1 MPGAAAAV
9 VGSAVTSAVTGAV
22 VAGFTIGAVTAGII
36 GAIAS
41 FAVSAIISTA
51 FGGSKPRSRAG
62 GGGGALERAQD
73 RSITIRQPIA
83 AHRVIYGE
91 VRVGGVI
98 SFLNATDNNDK
109 LHQLI
114 TIAGHEVNSIGQLF
128 LDDKAASVGSNTVT
142 DTDFAEKI
150 DVYYGLGTTSGDSAL
165 QSALQTNS
173 GGVWTSSHKQSD
185 RAKIYTQ
192 FTFNKDTFAAGTPN
206 VTAVVQGRKVYDPR
220 DASTAYSNNAAL
232 CIRDYLTNTSFGLGE
247 PAARINEASF
257 QTAANVCDEN
267 VALSAGGTENRYS
280 CNGTFETSEQPK
292 DIIKLLLS
300 SCAGKLVYQG
310 GEWNIYVGA
319 YVAPTITLD
328 ENDMDGGLQ
337 ITTQVG
343 RRAIFNTARS
353 IYTDPNNLYQPT
365 DAPVISNSTY
375 ITEDQSEVIAKD
387 FDFSFT
393 TSAATSQRL
402 AKIELEKVR
411 QQITVLMPV
420 SLRNGMRLQ
429 AGDTVSVTNTR
440 MGWSSKV
447 FSIEEWSFAQRGDAE
462 SPRLGINMVLRET
475 ASAVYDWNS
484 GEETTVD
491 PAPDTNLPD
500 PFNVVAP
507 TSLTST
513 ESLFITTNG
522 SGLKIKTALSWTA
535 SVDSFV
541 QSYRAEYKLSSN
553 SNYIQLEAV
562 DSVTTS
568 QSINDIAAGTYDFR
582 VKAVNV
588 LGASSPYLTITSQAI
603 LGLTANPADVTG
615 LSVVALNNLANISW
629 DLHPDLDVRHGGK
642 IRFRHSNITD
652 GSAQWTSSTDIGA
665 AVAGH
670 NTDTTLPLL
679 AGTYLARAVD
689 STGNDSLTD
698 TSFVITTVPNIVKL
712 NSVSTLNVGPDFS
725 GTLIG
730 LDVVDGVLK
739 FESVS
744 DFDARTDLLD
754 TWTFFDSYNTG
765 VDQAGS
771 FVFDGMDLGKV
782 FTTRVTQNVTFTTFE
797 IGDFIDSRSGNID
810 SYLDFDNPPADLNI
824 DLFVA
829 TTLDEVSGTP
839 TWTDF
844 SKFKTGDFTARGFKF
859 KLVASSTD
867 SDHQFNVSALSISV
881 DMPDRVQG
889 VTDVVS
895 GAGAKSVVFGDSFFA
910 IPSVGITAN
919 DMGSGDYFTVAN
931 KTITGF
937 DVTFFNSSA
946 VAVSRTFNYQARGY

>member
-9 VGSAVTSAVTGAV
+9 VGAAVSSAVTGAV

-41 FAVSAIISTA
+41 FAVSAVISSVFGQSKPRKRD
-51 FGGSKPRSRAG
+51 FGGSLQRAK
-62 GGGGALERAQD
+62 D
-73 RSITIRQPIA
+73 RTLSIRQPIA

-91 VRVGGVI
+91 MRVGGII
-98 SFLNATDNNDK
+98 SFLSSTDNNDK

-114 TIAGHEVNSIGQLF
+114 TIAGHEVNSIGQLYIN
-128 LDDKAASVGSNTVT
+128 DKAASVSSNTVT
-142 DTDFAEKI
+142 NTNFANNV
-150 DVYYGLGTTSGDSAL
+150 DVYFGLGTTAGDSAL
-165 QSALQTNS
+165 QSALQTRS
-173 GGVWTSSHKQSD
+173 EGVWTSSHKQSG

-192 FTFNKDTFAAGTPN
+192 FTFELEAFSSGAPN
-206 VTAVVQGRKVYDPR
+206 VTAIVQGRKVYDPR

-232 CIRDYLTNTSFGLGE
+232 CVRDYLTNTSFGLGE

-280 CNGTFETSEQPK
+280 CNGTFEASEQPK
-292 DIIKLLLS
+292 DIIRLLLS

-319 YVAPTITLD
+319 YVTPTITLD
-328 ENDMDGGLQ
+328 EDDIDGGLQ

-353 IYTDPNNLYQPT
+353 VYTDPNNLYQPT

-375 ITEDQSEVIAKD
+375 ITEDQSEVIARD

-429 AGDTVSVTNTR
+429 AGDTVSVTNAR
-440 MGWSSKV
+440 MGWTSKV
-447 FSIEEWSFAQRGDAE
+447 FSIEEWSFAQRGDAD
-462 SPRLGINMVLRET
+462 SPRLGINLLLRET

-484 GEETTVD
+484 GEETVVD
-491 PAPDTNLPD
+491 PAPNTVLPD

-522 SGLKIKTALSWTA
+522 SGLKIKTNLSWTA

-541 QSYRAEYKLSSN
+541 KNYRVEYKLSSD
-553 SNYIQLEAV
+553 STYIELGDV
-562 DSVTTS
+562 DGGTTS
-568 QSINDIAAGTYDFR
+568 QFLNDIASGTYDFR
-582 VKAVNV
+582 VKAVNI
-588 LGASSPYLTITSQAI
+588 LGTSSPYLTLANEII
-603 LGLTANPADVTG
+603 LGLTANPADVSG

-689 STGNDSLTD
+689 STGNESLTD

-712 NSVSTLNVGPDFS
+712 NPVADINIHPDFI

-730 LDVVDGVLK
+730 LDVVDGLLK
-739 FESVS
+739 FESIT
-744 DFDARTDLLD
+744 DFDDRTDLLD
-754 TWTFFDSYNTG
+754 TWTFFDSYSSG
-765 VDQAGS
+765 VDQEGS
-771 FVFDGMDLGKV
+771 FEFAGADLGEV
-782 FTTRVTQNVTFTTFE
+782 FTTRITHDVTFNTFQ
-797 IGDFIDSRSGNID
+797 IGDFLDSRAGNID
-810 SYLDFDNPPADLNI
+810 SYMDFDNAPSEVNV
-824 DLFVA
+824 DLFIA
-829 TTLDEVSGTP
+829 TTQDEVSGTP

-844 SKFKTGDFTARGFKF
+844 FKFKTGDFTARGFKF
-859 KLVASSTD
+859 KLVASSDD
-867 SDHQFNVSALSISV
+867 SDSQFNVSALSINI

-889 VTDVVS
+889 ATDVVS
-895 GAGAKSVVFGDSFFA
+895 GAGTKSVVFGESFFA
-910 IPSVGITAN
+910 TPSIGITAN
-919 DMGSGDYFTVAN
+919 DLGSGDYFTITN
-931 KTITGF
+931 KSATGF
-937 DVTFFNSSA
+937 DVLFLNSSA
-946 VAVSRTFNYQARGY
+946 VAVSRTFNYQARGH